1 MNKVLDEVYNQIY
14 ADYKKTIDL
23 YKRGLVSQEEVEYL
37 EEKLIELECMSGI

>member
-14 ADYKKTIDL
+14 ADYKKAIDL
-23 YKRGLVSQEEVEYL
+23 YKRGLVSQEEVEHL